1 MCSTASLDNRE
12 GDYYPVSH
20 DVILENRDGIEE
32 KLKEEQMPDLGDMAE
47 YLGDHSGL
55 GDKIL
60 YAVWN
65 VEEVN
70 DELYGKIDCYLIRVT
85 ESGRNRK
92 TAWGG

>member
-47 YLGDHSGL
+47 YLGDHSGT
-55 GDKIL
+55 
-60 YAVWN
+60 
-65 VEEVN
+65 
-70 DELYGKIDCYLIRVT
+70 R
-85 ESGRNRK
+85 
-92 TAWGG
+92 